1 MRWPL
6 AFWRWTFAPEVK
18 DFQATAGQDPVLA
31 RGAYLVEGL
40 ATVAPAIP
48 RVGWACR
55 RSPGGERWRAYLSGS
70 APLENWIAKS
80 LRGDHRTG
88 LGSWSEADL
97 VSFLRTGRSERSAVF
112 GGMSDVVVH
121 SMQYMT
127 DADLTAIARYLKSLP
142 PADPADQP
150 HVYDESVAQ
159 ALFHGDDSKTG
170 AALYVDN
177 CGACHR
183 TDGKGYARVFPPW
196 PATRW

>member
-1 MRWPL
+1 
-6 AFWRWTFAPEVK
+6 
-18 DFQATAGQDPVLA
+18 
-31 RGAYLVEGL
+31 
-40 ATVAPAIP
+40 
-48 RVGWACR
+48 
-55 RSPGGERWRAYLSGS
+55 
-70 APLENWIAKS
+70 
-80 LRGDHRTG
+80 
-88 LGSWSEADL
+88 
-97 VSFLRTGRSERSAVF
+97 
-112 GGMSDVVVH
+112 MSDVVVH

-177 CGACHR
+177 CGPA
-183 TDGKGYARVFPPW
+183 TAPTARAMRGSSRPW